1 MNAACEFSADARL
14 RAFFREAV
22 LGPAFTPGRKTALSV
37 YMSAPFTG
45 LLCFYG
51 AFRSC
56 NPFQAVVRLSA
67 GVVLALVLDIFF
79 DPREVPGSK
88 RHDAVA
94 GLPLEYS
101 SLCTEPLVSL
111 VRRCSLEL
119 ADEFGDGERRGDGYH
134 HVDMRFRAANLV
146 EKRARSVDD
155 SLFHAAMDQ
164 RLDLRIEERH
174 ALLAVPGDVEI
185 DLAVVVVAHGV
196 FGYREG
202 GP

>member
-67 GVVLALVLDIFF
+67 GVVLARQVAMFIS
-79 DPREVPGSK
+79 RELTN
-88 RHDAVA
+88 A
-94 GLPLEYS
+94 
-101 SLCTEPLVSL
+101 SLTEIG
-111 VRRCSLEL
+111 E
-119 ADEFGDGERRGDGYH
+119 AFGGKNH
-134 HVDMRFRAANLV
+134 STV
-146 EKRARSVDD
+146 
-155 SLFHAAMDQ
+155 
-164 RLDLRIEERH
+164 IH
-174 ALLAVPGDVEI
+174 ALDKVR
-185 DLAVVVVAHGV
+185 DLKEKNGLFITQLDNLMSRIKA
-196 FGYREG
+196 
-202 GP
+202 